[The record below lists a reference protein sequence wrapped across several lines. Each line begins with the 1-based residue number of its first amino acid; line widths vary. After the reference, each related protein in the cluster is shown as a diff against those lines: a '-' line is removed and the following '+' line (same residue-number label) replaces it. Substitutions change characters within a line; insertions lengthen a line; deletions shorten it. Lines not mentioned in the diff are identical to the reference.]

1 MKLIKFLLTT
11 LVSLFILLSVVI
23 TLLITTIDPDD
34 QKALITSS
42 FKQATGRDLNL
53 SGDIHF
59 TFFPKLG
66 LQLGQT
72 QISNASG
79 FGQEPFAEIDNVV
92 VSADLLSLLSF
103 KLSADTIQLHGLR
116 VNLQKNKQGK
126 TNWQDLLA
134 AQSDSTN
141 SPAKSDSKLPGIHVA
156 GIKMTDAQVVYQD
169 LSLIH
174 I

>member
-72 QISNASG
+72 QISNC
-79 FGQEPFAEIDNVV
+79 
-92 VSADLLSLLSF
+92 LLY
-103 KLSADTIQLHGLR
+103 T
-116 VNLQKNKQGK
+116 
-126 TNWQDLLA
+126 
-134 AQSDSTN
+134 
-141 SPAKSDSKLPGIHVA
+141 SPSPRD
-156 GIKMTDAQVVYQD
+156 
-169 LSLIH
+169 
-174 I
+174 